1 MPARYASSLFDFVLS
16 GMMSLV
22 VSGIATFRNAGLID
36 GVLGLWMSAWLLS
49 WPIAFPTVLIV
60 APTARRLVTLV
71 IRAPAARM
79 E

>member
-1 MPARYASSLFDFVLS
+1 MPARYASSLFSFVLS

-49 WPIAFPTVLIV
+49 WLSAFPTVLIV